1 MAKYNK
7 RSTENDETLSWK
19 DRVSLNEDASRVKR
33 IQLHASNVGLSADQN
48 KEMFLAPYPGSNA
61 TLAAW
66 YTALPSV
73 ATTLNVSSTSTDDD
87 VAGTGA
93 RTVKIVG
100 VSSTFDLVEEV
111 VDLDGTN
118 AVQTDGNFV
127 RLIDFEVETC
137 GSDGQPQGD
146 IRVWHT
152 NRTSHQMY
160 ALSGD
165 TTQLAD
171 SRSSAGYA
179 VVPRDYVGYLS
190 DIRVSTD
197 AQTPVIVSVY
207 KKRIDMDG
215 SLPAGSEYPMVK
227 KIEKVCSDQDSYIGD
242 ANVLFEE
249 GSEVFISKYASNDP
263 GSKPVYVTA
272 CLNLIHKDFAK
283 TLGYELLS

>member
-1 MAKYNK
+1 MKYNK
-7 RSTENDETLSWK
+7 RSTENDVSLSMK

-48 KEMFLAPYPGSNA
+48 KEMIIAPYPDTNT
-61 TLAAW
+61 TLAGW

-93 RTVKIVG
+93 RTVKIIG
-100 VSSTFDLVEEV
+100 VSSTFELVEET

-118 AVQTDGNFV
+118 AVQTNGNYV
-127 RLIDFEVETC
+127 RLVDFEVATC

-152 NRTSHQMY
+152 NRTGHEMFT
-160 ALSGD
+160 LSGD
-165 TTQLAD
+165 ATQLAD
-171 SRSSAGYA
+171 GRASAGYA
-179 VVPRDYVGYLS
+179 FVPKDYVGYLS

-197 AQTPVIVSVY
+197 AQTPVIVSIY
-207 KKRIDMDG
+207 KKRFDIDG
-215 SLPAGSEYPMVK
+215 SLPAGSEYPMLK
-227 KIEKVCSDQDSYIGD
+227 KVEKVCSDQDSYIGE

-249 GSEVFISKYASNDP
+249 GSEIFISKYASNDP

-283 TLGYELLS
+283 TLGFELLS